1 MDNNNF
7 FSNTNPDLVDSA
19 LLKNLNETVIVSDNK
34 KMTTFGESSLNF
46 YKKFIQPNL
55 IPIIVIVLFV
65 GFMIYRY
72 MTLKNETFD
81 PSKHP
86 SDKTQT
92 KLEHSEINPHELD
105 NVINK
110 YIKDK
115 ENEEL
120 EGQIDEEELMKEFY
134 KTNNNIEN
142 REDYH
147 GAKDLYIDSNL
158 NVLDHPY
165 GYESDFLKMENEMAN
180 FSIGRNK
187 STIDDAASKIF
198 K

>member
-1 MDNNNF
+1 MNNNF
-7 FSNTNPDLVDSA
+7 FSNTNPDLVDST
-19 LLKNLNETVIVSDNK
+19 LLKNLNESVIVSDK
-34 KMTTFGESSLNF
+34 EKLTTLGKSSLNF

-55 IPIIVIVLFV
+55 IPIIVIVIFI
-65 GFMIYRY
+65 GFIIYRY
-72 MTLKNETFD
+72 MTLKNEIFD
-81 PSKHP
+81 PSKQP
-86 SDKTQT
+86 SDPTQT

-105 NVINK
+105 NIINK
-110 YIKDK
+110 YIKD
-115 ENEEL
+115 NEEL
-120 EGQIDEEELMKEFY
+120 EGQINEEELMKEFY
-134 KTNNNIEN
+134 KSNNDIEN

-180 FSIGRNK
+180 FAISRNK
-187 STIDDAASKIF
+187 STIDTATSKIF

>member
-1 MDNNNF
+1 MDNNKF
-7 FSNTNPDLVDSA
+7 FSNTNPDLIDST
-19 LLKNLNETVIVSDNK
+19 LLEKLNENVIIPSKVK
-34 KMTTFGESSLNF
+34 TTTLGESSLNF

-65 GFMIYRY
+65 GFIIYRY
-72 MTLKNETFD
+72 MTIKNEIFD

-86 SDKTQT
+86 SDPKQT

-110 YIKDK
+110 YMKDM
-115 ENEEL
+115 EYEEL
-120 EGQIDEEELMKEFY
+120 EGQINEDELMEEFY
-134 KTNNNIEN
+134 KTNNDIEN
-142 REDYH
+142 RENYH

-158 NVLDHPY
+158 NILDHPY
-165 GYESDFLKMENEMAN
+165 AYESDFLKTENEMAN

-187 STIDDAASKIF
+187 TAIDTMTSKIF
-198 K
+198 R